1 MCNCR
6 KNRQIIQP
14 TPVSEPAP
22 APAPEPVPTTYNA

>member
-14 TPVSEPAP
+14 TPVSEPT
-22 APAPEPVPTTYNA
+22 PVPTPEPTPTSV